1 MALGK
6 QIRRYRSALGLT
18 LEQLEARTGVG
29 VGTIAAL
36 EGRDSERSKYAS
48 RLAAGLGLTLEQLLD
63 ESADAGSGSGSLV
76 LDSPHQPSTD
86 DDDLRIPRFD
96 TGGAMGAGVELRD
109 QPGVIQ
115 SLRVSQEWLH
125 RNVRHYTAAN
135 KLCVVTGF
143 GDSMRPMF
151 NPGDPLLVDLGVE
164 RPIST
169 ACSSSASATRVH
181 QAPAAHTQRAR
192 PADPREIGKPQVRR
206 LGHYRRH
213 GPADLRPRAE
223 GLAQRRL
230 LGPPPRRARLSP
242 GVPGRPGD
250 APESPRWRFP

>member
-115 SLRVSQEWLH
+115 SLRVSRGMAAQERAPLH
-125 RNVRHYTAAN
+125 GGQQALRGDGFRRQHAPHVQSGRSAA
-135 KLCVVTGF
+135 G
-143 GDSMRPMF
+143 G
-151 NPGDPLLVDLGVE
+151 PG
-164 RPIST
+164 R
-169 ACSSSASATRVH
+169 
-181 QAPAAHTQRAR
+181 
-192 PADPREIGKPQVRR
+192 GKGR
-206 LGHYRRH
+206 YRR
-213 GPADLRPRAE
+213 RV
-223 GLAQRRL
+223 L
-230 LGPPPRRARLSP
+230 LPRRQRGFIKRLQHTSARGLLIRAKSENP
-242 GVPGRPGD
+242 KYDAWDITEGMDLQIFGRVLKV
-250 APESPRWRFP
+250 WRSDDF